1 MERLLGNSSSAQT
14 EITKIP
20 RLLYAQRW
28 RIFLFTTAVFV
39 AAAVVNF
46 SEPNY
51 YTSIGTLL
59 PSGNQSSGSALSS
72 LAGAIPALD
81 LMRGDADPTASS
93 QLFPDILKSDVVRSR
108 VLAASLPAD
117 VAGAVKGSTVGEVIS
132 ENPVKA
138 MKTLAAKSKI
148 GKDKNTGIV
157 SIEFEWTNAEFARFV
172 AAEYIR
178 QLDEFC
184 SSERFAR
191 LDENRTFVQGRLL
204 EAEARLRSAEDSLL
218 QYREQNRNYYLGSS
232 PELQL
237 EHERLVRRV
246 AEVGEVYALLSQ
258 QLEMA
263 TIEAKRKKPV
273 VAILDTPVV
282 PMEKSGPRRLSNIIQ
297 MTLAAFLVSCGI
309 VVFGNYIRGYMSRED
324 LQQMEKLRGDIGTRV
339 ALVRNRITLRKKA
352 QV

>member
-1 MERLLGNSSSAQT
+1 MERLLGNSPTVQT

-28 RIFLFTTAVFV
+28 RIFWFTTAVFV
-39 AAAVVNF
+39 ATAVVNF
-46 SEPNY
+46 SESNY
-51 YTSIGTLL
+51 YRSTGTLL
-59 PSGNQSSGSALSS
+59 PTGNQSSGSALSS

-108 VLAASLPAD
+108 VLAARLPMEIAD
-117 VAGAVKGSTVGEVIS
+117 AVGGATIGEVIS
-132 ENPVKA
+132 ANPLKA
-138 MKTLAAKSKI
+138 MRLLEAKSKV

-191 LDENRTFVQGRLL
+191 LDENRAFVQGRLL
-204 EAEARLRSAEDSLL
+204 EAQLRLQSAEDSLL
-218 QYREQNRNYYLGSS
+218 QYREQNRNYYMGSS

-237 EHERLVRRV
+237 EHERLVRKV

-273 VAILDTPVV
+273 VAVLDTPAV

-297 MTLAAFLVSCGI
+297 ITLAALLVSCGTI
-309 VVFGNYIRGYMSRED
+309 VFGNYIRGYMSGED
-324 LQQMEKLRGDIGTRV
+324 LQQMEKIRSDIGLRV

>member
-20 RLLYAQRW
+20 RLLLAHRW
-28 RIFLFTTAVFV
+28 RIFWFTTAVFV
-39 AAAVVNF
+39 AAAIVNF

-51 YTSIGTLL
+51 YTSTGTLL
-59 PSGNQSSGSALSS
+59 PTGNQSSGSALGS

-81 LMRGDADPTASS
+81 LMRTDADPTASS
-93 QLFPDILKSDVVRSR
+93 QLFPDILESDVVRSR
-108 VLAASLPAD
+108 VLGTRLPAEISAE
-117 VAGAVKGSTVGEVIS
+117 VEGSTVGEVVS
-132 ENPVKA
+132 ANPVKA
-138 MKTLAAKSKI
+138 MKVLAAKSKI

-157 SIEFEWTNAEFARFV
+157 SVEFEWTNAEFAQFV

-178 QLDEFC
+178 QLDQFC

-191 LDENRTFVQGRLL
+191 LDENRSFVQGRLL
-204 EAEARLRSAEDSLL
+204 ETEARLQSAEDSLL
-218 QYREQNRNYYLGSS
+218 QYREQNRNYYMGSS

-237 EHERLVRRV
+237 EHERLVRKV
-246 AEVGEVYALLSQ
+246 AEVGEVYALLTQ

-273 VAILDTPVV
+273 VAVLDTPVV
-282 PMEKSGPRRLSNIIQ
+282 PMEKSGPRRLSNIMQI
-297 MTLAAFLVSCGI
+297 TLAALLVSCGA
-309 VVFGNYIRGYMSRED
+309 VVFGNYVRSYMSRED
-324 LQQMEKLRGDIGTRV
+324 LQQMEKIRGDIGTRV
-339 ALVRNRITLRKKA
+339 AMVRSRITLRKKA